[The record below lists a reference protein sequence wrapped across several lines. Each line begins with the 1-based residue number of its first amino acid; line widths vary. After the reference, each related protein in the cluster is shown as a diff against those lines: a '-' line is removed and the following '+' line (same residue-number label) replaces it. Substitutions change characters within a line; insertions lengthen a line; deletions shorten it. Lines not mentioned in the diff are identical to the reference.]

1 MASGISN
8 AVSTVWSGVKN
19 VASSAVSW
27 GKDIISASV
36 TASMSGISFV
46 GKAVKGVASAIES
59 FLHFSVPD
67 KDPLAD
73 ADTYMPDFMK
83 LLTKG
88 ITGKKDTVVSRVK
101 DMVTKV
107 KEQMLPECGH
117 LSSDLFSGMTLPQMQ
132 MALAGGATTT
142 TTTTNNRTTNMGG
155 VHVTVYG
162 YNAKNDDEL
171 AKTIVDKI
179 NGMIDVD
186 DNTFKQGS

>member
-1 MASGISN
+1 MTSLKSVVASGVANIKASFQSLSSPASQAYTWGRDICANMASGISN

-27 GKDIISASV
+27 GKDIISGIGNGIK
-36 TASMSGISFV
+36 SGISFV

-107 KEQMLPECGH
+107 KEQML
-117 LSSDLFSGMTLPQMQ
+117 
-132 MALAGGATTT
+132 A
-142 TTTTNNRTTNMGG
+142 
-155 VHVTVYG
+155 
-162 YNAKNDDEL
+162 
-171 AKTIVDKI
+171 
-179 NGMIDVD
+179 
-186 DNTFKQGS
+186 

>member
-1 MASGISN
+1 MADAKRRFLLPDQLQQFEDSVRVICVRVRDNNGI
-8 AVSTVWSGVKN
+8 K
-19 VASSAVSW
+19 
-27 GKDIISASV
+27 
-36 TASMSGISFV
+36 SGISFV

-107 KEQMLPECGH
+107 KEQML
-117 LSSDLFSGMTLPQMQ
+117 
-132 MALAGGATTT
+132 A
-142 TTTTNNRTTNMGG
+142 
-155 VHVTVYG
+155 
-162 YNAKNDDEL
+162 
-171 AKTIVDKI
+171 
-179 NGMIDVD
+179 
-186 DNTFKQGS
+186 